1 MKPYNNKLCVNSL
14 KVYNTFFF
22 GTDVHMT
29 MDHDANSDVTMDR
42 RLVNVTPF
50 ISLGFEDDKSIILR
64 APPCKVQY

>member
-1 MKPYNNKLCVNSL
+1 
-14 KVYNTFFF
+14 
-22 GTDVHMT
+22 MT